1 MSIIQHGTFVIH
13 EKPFVCSTL
22 VSGGFVY
29 RTILW
34 AGEYYLLNHHQYAA
48 IQRGETPESLGLE
61 PSTNDTDD

>member
-34 AGEYYLLNHHQYAA
+34 RGDYFVCNHHVYAA

-61 PSTNDTDD
+61 PESCEEF